1 MSKKIEK
8 DDREEMESFSY
19 DRSMVIIDEII
30 EGIIEELD
38 ELTKNGDYSSEKVV
52 SLSKVLKNL
61 TSSKKN
67 ILKADLLSIELDD
80 TLYDDF
86 DDEDEIEEVEE
97 VEDMDDEDDM
107 EEIKPT
113 KTSTKSK
120 SKK

>member
-19 DRSMVIIDEII
+19 DRSMVIIDEIT